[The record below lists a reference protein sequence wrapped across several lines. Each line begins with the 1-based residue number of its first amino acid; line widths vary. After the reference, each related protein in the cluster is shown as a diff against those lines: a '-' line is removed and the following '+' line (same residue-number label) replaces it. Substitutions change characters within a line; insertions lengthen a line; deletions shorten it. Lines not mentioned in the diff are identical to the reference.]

1 MKLLAPKL
9 LLLRKTRSPVAIGA
23 RLPEVSITRLAP
35 MTTLR
40 SYKATRPGGWR
51 LARIIWPFVATV
63 LLLLMLGYASL
74 TVISAIRAYVGA
86 ESHWSKAQKSAVL
99 HLEQYG
105 QTRNED
111 DYSRYVAAIN
121 VNLSDRK
128 ARIELEKPRPDLNIV
143 RHALVAGRNHPDDV
157 DDMINLF
164 RRLRNVDFMAKA
176 IAIWAEADTHIA
188 DLDKVAQALHAAIGA
203 GTRDPAEIRSFMLQ
217 VRAIDE
223 RLTPLETSFSA
234 TMGAA
239 SRQTGLL
246 LTFANLLVA
255 VALALIA
262 VLRTRHLVR
271 QGEAFESALRT
282 SEERFDYAISGS
294 NDGIWDWNSQ
304 SDEIYFSS
312 RFEELLGYAA
322 GGMRETTAS
331 FLRRIHPFDRKS
343 VVPRLREHLE
353 RGDAFDMEFR
363 LRMHEGD
370 YRWFS
375 ARGRSVRGAQGEP
388 QRMAGSLTD
397 ISDRKQAEAQ
407 VFDEK
412 ERAQVTLA
420 SIADAVIT
428 VDTNGRVEYLNPIAE
443 RLTGWRQEDARRSPL
458 QQVFSIV
465 DESTGGEVADPV
477 ARTLRDGCTVTSE
490 GNIVLRRRNDAP
502 IAIDHSVAPI
512 RDRSGSTVGA
522 VLAFHDMSRERQYAA
537 RLAHLA
543 SHDALTGLL
552 NRREFEHRLNLAL
565 VQGQHH
571 NVNHAVLYLDLD
583 QFKVVNDTCG
593 HAAGDELLRQ
603 VSALLRPRLR
613 EGDTLARLG
622 GDEFGVLLEHCAAIP
637 ALRIA
642 DSLRKTLADFHFVW
656 KTRSFNVGVS
666 IGLVNIADGPQ
677 TLAQILSAAD
687 SACYVAKDKG
697 RNRVQVYSPESDEHT
712 LRHGEMEW
720 VNRIH
725 RALEENRFSL
735 YAQPI
740 HATQASADA
749 PPYTELLLRLRDEN
763 NELVPPMAF
772 IPAAERYHLMPAID
786 RWVISTAFGVL
797 ARQFEDKDDA
807 GTTGTYAI
815 NLSGASIGDEEFLDF
830 VREQFVRSRIPHS
843 YICFEITETTAVTS
857 LSKATDFIVAL
868 RGLGCRFAL
877 DDFGVGVSSLT
888 YLKHLPID
896 YLKIDGSFVK
906 DMLDDP
912 VDYAM
917 VEAIHRI
924 ANIMGKKTI
933 AESVESRAT
942 LGALRTIGVD
952 YAQGFAIA
960 APAPFGVLR
969 AVRAK
974 PPRKVAVA

>member
-1 MKLLAPKL
+1 MQ
-9 LLLRKTRSPVAIGA
+9 
-23 RLPEVSITRLAP
+23 
-35 MTTLR
+35 
-40 SYKATRPGGWR
+40 KATKPGGWR
-51 LARIIWPFVATV
+51 LVRIIWPFVATV
-63 LLLLMLGYASL
+63 LLLLLLGHASL

-86 ESHWSKAQKSAVL
+86 ESQWSKAQKSAVI

-111 DYSRYVAAIN
+111 DFSRYLAEIP
-121 VNLSDRK
+121 VNLSNRK
-128 ARIELEKPRPDLNIV
+128 ARIELEKPHPDFNIV
-143 RHALVAGRNHPDDV
+143 RQALVAGRNQPDDI

-164 RRLRNVDFMAKA
+164 RRFRNVNFMATA
-176 IAIWAEADTHIA
+176 IAIWAEADIHVA
-188 DLDKVAQALHAAIGA
+188 DLDHTARALHAAIGA
-203 GTRDPAEIRSFMLQ
+203 GAREPSELRPLLLR

-223 RLTPLETSFSA
+223 RITPLAISFSA

-239 SRQTGLL
+239 SRQMALL
-246 LTFANLLVA
+246 LTLANLLVA
-255 VALALIA
+255 GALALIA
-262 VLRTRHLVR
+262 VLRTRHLIR

-331 FLRRIHPFDRKS
+331 FVRRIHPADRKT
-343 VVPRLREHLE
+343 VIARLRQHLD
-353 RGDAFDMEFR
+353 RGDAFDLEFR
-363 LRMHEGD
+363 LRTHEGD
-370 YRWFS
+370 YRWFRG
-375 ARGRSVRGAQGEP
+375 RGRSVRGAQGEP

-397 ISDRKQAEAQ
+397 VSDRKQAEAQ
-407 VFDEK
+407 VFEEK

-420 SIADAVIT
+420 SIGDAVIT
-428 VDTNGRVEYLNPIAE
+428 VDTLGRVEYLNPIAE
-443 RLTGWRQEDARRSPL
+443 RLTGWRQEDARHNPL
-458 QQVFSIV
+458 QEVFSIL
-465 DESTGGEVADPV
+465 DEGTGGEVADPV
-477 ARTLRDGCTVTSE
+477 TRVLRDGCTVKSE

-512 RDRSGSTVGA
+512 RDRAGNTVGA

-565 VQGQHH
+565 VEGQHH
-571 NVNHAVLYLDLD
+571 DVNHAVLYLDLD

-603 VSALLRPRLR
+603 VSALFRPRLR

-622 GDEFGVLLEHCAAIP
+622 GDEFGILLEHCAAAP
-637 ALRIA
+637 AFRIA
-642 DSLRKTLADFHFVW
+642 DSLRKTVGDFHFVW
-656 KTRSFNVGVS
+656 KNRSFNVGVS
-666 IGLVNIADGPQ
+666 IGLVNIAEGPQ
-677 TLAQILSAAD
+677 TLAQVLSAAD
-687 SACYVAKDKG
+687 AACYVAKDKG
-697 RNRVQVYSPESDEHT
+697 RNRVQVYSPESDELT

-725 RALEENRFSL
+725 RALEENRFCL

-740 HATQASADA
+740 QAMHRAADT

-786 RWVISTAFGVL
+786 RWVITTAFDVL
-797 ARQFEDKDDA
+797 TRHFETKGDA
-807 GTTGTYAI
+807 ATIGTYAI

-830 VREQFVRSRIPHS
+830 VRAQFVRSRIPHS

-857 LSKATDFIVAL
+857 LSKATEFIVAL

-888 YLKHLPID
+888 YLKHLPVD

-924 ANIMGKKTI
+924 GNIMGKKTI
-933 AESVESRAT
+933 AESVESRAI
-942 LGALRTIGVD
+942 LVALRKIGVD

-960 APAPFGVLR
+960 APTPFGQLR
-969 AVRAK
+969 PVREK
-974 PPRKVAVA
+974 KLRRLAVA